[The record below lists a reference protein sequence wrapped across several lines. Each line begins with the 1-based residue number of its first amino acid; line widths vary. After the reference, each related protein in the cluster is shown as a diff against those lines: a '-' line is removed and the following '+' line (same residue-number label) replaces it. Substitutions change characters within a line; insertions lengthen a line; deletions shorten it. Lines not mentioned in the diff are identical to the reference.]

1 MLEKGGKRRL
11 SKAEKRSLHVEV
23 INEFFASALQ
33 CNATGHSR
41 FVFSK
46 PS

>member
-1 MLEKGGKRRL
+1 MLEKGGKRWL

-23 INEFFASALQ
+23 INEFFAPD
-33 CNATGHSR
+33 CNATGRSR